1 MAGVDERGQYDTAIT
16 AMYNTVL
23 DHKGDFS
30 PAKRVHLFCMIHV
43 NGDEKPIYKKNK
55 PKSWGNKHAEELLIT
70 HLEEFMEEKCE
81 AKLDLIVY
89 INNSPCS
96 EYDHNCAKK
105 LRYFLNKYPDVSM
118 KLYVTHLF
126 QFESVSCEKEK
137 CLHFLFRDK
146 DQSYPNTCGLWNL
159 MCVRCDVRPYDKTV
173 WDTLLNNKHLNFS
186 EEVKEEL
193 LNKYEACD
201 GTSGRSRQ
209 KEDQFIADDLKAT
222 DIVILNR
229 ISEVIDPMKQ
239 IKPTWLVCSMSAG
252 RKTLKLAKSDQG
264 DKHAEE
270 LLLEELEKL
279 GPKDETLTITIFMN
293 DTPCSLA
300 KHDCAGKFVQYL
312 KTAKVDLTL
321 YVTSLSKNRE
331 ERCAHSKAV
340 HEACKNQEEEP
351 HEAGLK
357 KLMTKC
363 TVKCPSENAWKELF
377 RIMNMCE
384 KEETIQNFW
393 KNYGT
398 EIIHD
403 TTRKNEDEHIRFYL
417 EKVRGILK

>member
-1 MAGVDERGQYDTAIT
+1 
-16 AMYNTVL
+16 
-23 DHKGDFS
+23 
-30 PAKRVHLFCMIHV
+30 
-43 NGDEKPIYKKNK
+43 
-55 PKSWGNKHAEELLIT
+55 
-70 HLEEFMEEKCE
+70 
-81 AKLDLIVY
+81 
-89 INNSPCS
+89 
-96 EYDHNCAKK
+96 
-105 LRYFLNKYPDVSM
+105 
-118 KLYVTHLF
+118 
-126 QFESVSCEKEK
+126 
-137 CLHFLFRDK
+137 
-146 DQSYPNTCGLWNL
+146 
-159 MCVRCDVRPYDKTV
+159 
-173 WDTLLNNKHLNFS
+173 
-186 EEVKEEL
+186 
-193 LNKYEACD
+193 
-201 GTSGRSRQ
+201 
-209 KEDQFIADDLKAT
+209 
-222 DIVILNR
+222 
-229 ISEVIDPMKQ
+229 
-239 IKPTWLVCSMSAG
+239 
-252 RKTLKLAKSDQG
+252 
-264 DKHAEE
+264 
-270 LLLEELEKL
+270 
-279 GPKDETLTITIFMN
+279 MN